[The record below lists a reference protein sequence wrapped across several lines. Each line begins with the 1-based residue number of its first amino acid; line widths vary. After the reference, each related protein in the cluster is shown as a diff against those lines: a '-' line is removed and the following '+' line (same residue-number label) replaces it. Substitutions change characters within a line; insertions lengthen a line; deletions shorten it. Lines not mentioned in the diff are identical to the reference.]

1 VRPGL
6 LQRLP
11 IREKLV
17 AMIMLT
23 ATIVLALAGGSY
35 LIWEFYRA
43 RSDMARDLS
52 AEARLI
58 LDNTQAALQF
68 HEPTSAQS
76 TLQTLSVD
84 PHVRAVCLYDVGGRL
99 FASFLARVEAEGCPA
114 TPLRD
119 QVIFGADR
127 VHLYMASVQDGR
139 TIGTLY
145 IRGDLQ
151 VLTSRL
157 RVQTLAILILLVLAL
172 GVAWVLSSY
181 LQRMVSEPVTQ
192 LAQTA
197 AAVSAR
203 GDYSLRA
210 RRSTDD
216 ELGALVEAFNRM
228 MERIEEREA
237 DLSRANVDLRREVAD
252 RQRAEQERAELL
264 IREREANRLKD
275 EFLATLSHE
284 LRTPLNAILGWTRL
298 LRAKAVPVDSSDRAL
313 EKVERNAQV
322 QARLI
327 DDLLE
332 VSRITTGKLRL
343 DIRPVDL
350 VAVVNAA
357 VESIRPT
364 AEVRGVSIDRQIG
377 AVSLPTLGDPDR
389 LQQVVWN
396 LLSNAVKFTP
406 AAGKVLVRLERHD
419 DDERDELV
427 VRDTG
432 IGINPAF
439 LPNVF
444 DTFRQADASSTR
456 QYGGLGLGLSIV
468 RRLVELHGGTVRAE
482 SAGQGTGATFTVHLP
497 VRRPERLEPAPEL
510 AAPEHLSDT
519 GVLSARRILV
529 VDDEPDTR
537 EMVTSVLN
545 AAGASVA
552 SAASADEALR
562 LAVEWRPDVLVS
574 DIAMPGTDGYSL
586 MEQITAT
593 LSSSSPRI
601 AIALTAYAGE
611 RDRQRAFA
619 AGFHHHLPKPV
630 DPLALA
636 RMIGELLTA
645 ADGSS
650 SAES

>member
-1 VRPGL
+1 MRAGL
-6 LQRLP
+6 LHRLP

-23 ATIVLALAGGSY
+23 ATIVLALASGSY
-35 LIWEFYRA
+35 LVWEFYRA

-52 AEARLI
+52 AEAGLI

-68 HEPTSAQS
+68 NEPTSAQS

-84 PHVRAVCLYDVGGRL
+84 PDIRGVCLYDVGGRL
-99 FASFLARVEAEGCPA
+99 FASFLARVETEGCPA
-114 TPLRD
+114 RPLPN
-119 QVIFGADR
+119 QIVFGGDR
-127 VHLYMASVQDGR
+127 LHLYVASVQDGR
-139 TIGTLY
+139 KIGTLY
-145 IRGDLQ
+145 IRSDLQ
-151 VLTSRL
+151 ALTSRL
-157 RVQTLAILILLVLAL
+157 RVQSLAIVILLVLAL
-172 GVAWVLSSY
+172 GVAWVMSSY
-181 LQRMVSEPVTQ
+181 LQRVVSEPVTQ

-216 ELGALVEAFNRM
+216 ELGALVDAFNRM
-228 MERIEEREA
+228 MGRIEEREV
-237 DLSRANVDLRREVAD
+237 DLSRANVDLRREMAD

-298 LRAKAVPVDSSDRAL
+298 LRAKALPAESGDRAL

-364 AEVRGVSIDRQIG
+364 AEVRGVLIDRRIEP
-377 AVSLPTLGDPDR
+377 VSLPTMGDPDR

-406 AAGKVLVRLERHD
+406 AAGSVAIVLQRLAEQ
-419 DDERDELV
+419 DELV

-468 RRLVELHGGTVRAE
+468 RRLVELHGGSVRAE
-482 SAGQGTGATFTVHLP
+482 SAGPGTGATFTVWLP
-497 VRRPERLEPAPEL
+497 VRHPEGLELAPEL
-510 AAPEHLSDT
+510 PSPQDLAET
-519 GVLSARRILV
+519 KGVLSARRILV

-537 EMVTSVLN
+537 EMVTSVLD
-545 AAGASVA
+545 AAGATVA
-552 SAASADEALR
+552 AAASADEALR

-574 DIAMPGTDGYSL
+574 DIAMPGKDGYSL

-593 LSSSSPRI
+593 LGSASPRI

-611 RDRQRAFA
+611 RDRRRALT
-619 AGFHHHLPKPV
+619 AGFHHHLAKPV

-636 RMIGELLTA
+636 RMIGDLLAATA
-645 ADGSS
+645 VPSPD
-650 SAES
+650 ER